1 MKKYVFSIVMAVFA
15 FIAVLPMRAQAES
28 SKADAVEFAAGT
40 EGVSVK
46 LILPR
51 AAKEETASLQLK
63 LKVES
68 AGSGVINEVS
78 FKFSDKVEKRA
89 KVKEY
94 RYHDGIST
102 LNLYIAGTEALFEK
116 NEDTL
121 TLGTIIVKDRNG
133 KAVSVKT
140 GVPEKALTLVEGTQ
154 ERTIDLVDAADI
166 PQGGNSGSGSGS
178 GDNPGTPGDGSNPG
192 TPGTPGDGTTPGTP
206 GDGTT
211 PGTPGDGTTPGTP
224 GDGSNPGGS
233 DPGSGD
239 NSGNTGNG
247 GNTGSTGNPGSSGT
261 QSTAKKLKD
270 TLKKAKT
277 YPKDKYTSKSYKAL
291 EKAKKKAKK
300 VLNDPNATEEERQAA
315 LRALE
320 NAIGALEP
328 AGTQSTADKEKQR
341 QAGQARQARTG
352 DTSQPLLYAL
362 IALLSVLVGTL
373 GVYLRKYYHI

>member
-1 MKKYVFSIVMAVFA
+1 MKKYVFRIVVAVFA

-28 SKADAVEFAAGT
+28 SKVDAVEFAADA

-51 AAKEETASLQLK
+51 AAKEETASLQLR

-68 AGSGVINEVS
+68 AGSGVIDKVS
-78 FKFSDKVEKRA
+78 FRFSDKVVKRA
-89 KVKEY
+89 KVTEY
-94 RYHDGIST
+94 RYHDSMSL

-140 GVPEKALTLVEGTQ
+140 GLPEKALTLAEGTQ
-154 ERTIDLVDAADI
+154 ERTIDLADTSDN
-166 PQGGNSGSGSGS
+166 PQGGDGGSGSGS
-178 GDNPGTPGDGSNPG
+178 GDNPGTSGDGSN
-192 TPGTPGDGTTPGTP
+192 PGTPGDGTTPGTP
-206 GDGTT
+206 GDGAD
-211 PGTPGDGTTPGTP
+211 PGTPGDGTDPGTP

-247 GNTGSTGNPGSSGT
+247 GNTGSTGNPGSTGT